1 MLISKREILKLL
13 PSEDFL
19 DNFVDECDNGR
30 GINMECLYECIH
42 DYVDR
47 EIQNW
52 EYDKWWSK
60 VKRWV
65 KRRRR

>member
-30 GINMECLYECIH
+30 GINMECLYECIY
-42 DYVDR
+42 DYMDSEV
-47 EIQNW
+47 QNG
-52 EYDKWWSK
+52 
-60 VKRWV
+60 VKLEGGL
-65 KRRRR
+65 KGGGNDEMS